1 MSAVLILPVALF
13 SLGDPLYRLRHA
25 LLFRLCSLC
34 LGDPIDVFALAG
46 GTEGRKDLRRGFVLF
61 ESCGQLCR
69 NLRSRFRRLPG
80 PVIRLCALSAGDE
93 SGCLPVVVEHFFVW
107 RQILH
112 TPALPHTHCK
122 KLPPA
127 AEQVIRKAL
136 TKDPDQR
143 FSCIEIFAQELGD
156 ALYSPSLLSSVTDEV
171 VCVQKAPET
180 ADCEPRHIHTTRQ
193 HLKLPNTNRLE

>member
-1 MSAVLILPVALF
+1 MPIPDSKDRTNSMGTASYVAPEQIHGYPSPKSDQYSLAMVAHELF
-13 SLGDPLYRLRHA
+13 CGMRPFAGSL
-25 LLFRLCSLC
+25 S
-34 LGDPIDVFALAG
+34 
-46 GTEGRKDLRRGFVLF
+46 
-61 ESCGQLCR
+61 QL
-69 NLRSRFRRLPG
+69 
-80 PVIRLCALSAGDE
+80 
-93 SGCLPVVVEHFFVW
+93 VW